1 MQTLTEFLTHDLLS
15 PMMAV
20 GLIVLAGFTSFITA
34 AFGAG
39 GGLLLL
45 VVMASVM
52 PMAAVIPVHG
62 LVQLGSNANRMLF
75 TLKHIDVSMLLYF
88 SAGGIVGA
96 LCASLLVTQLP
107 LELMKLVVGIFVL
120 YLLWGAT
127 PSIRETSKTGRAI
140 AGAITTFL
148 SMFVGASG
156 PMVGSYMYLNGY
168 EKLRFTAT
176 FSSCMTFQ
184 HCLKAFVY
192 AAIGF
197 AFWQWLPLIL
207 AMIASG
213 ALGTWVGIKLLK
225 KLPTE
230 KFKQVFRIILS
241 LLCMQLVWQALWQL
255 V

>member
-1 MQTLTEFLTHDLLS
+1 MELFTNEWLS
-15 PMMAV
+15 PFLAL
-20 GLIVLAGFTSFITA
+20 GLIILAGITSFITA

-45 VVMASVM
+45 VVMASIL
-52 PMAAVIPVHG
+52 PMSAVIPVHG
-62 LVQLGSNANRMLF
+62 LVQLGSNANRMFL
-75 TLKHIDVSMLLYF
+75 TLRKIDLSMLLYF

-96 LCASLLVTQLP
+96 LSASLLVSQLP
-107 LELMKLVVGIFVL
+107 LELMKLAVGLFVL

-127 PSIRETSKTGRAI
+127 PAIRETSKLGRAV

-184 HCLKAFVY
+184 HSLKAVVY
-192 AAIGF
+192 TAIGF
-197 AFWQWLPLIL
+197 SFWQWLPLIV
-207 AMIASG
+207 AMVTSG
-213 ALGTWVGIKLLK
+213 ALGTWAGIKLLK
-225 KLPTE
+225 KLPAE
-230 KFKQVFRIILS
+230 KFRLIFRVIIS
-241 LLCMQLVWQALWQL
+241 LLCVQLIWQAANEWL
-255 V
+255 VS